1 MKSLF
6 LLTLAVGVTVAV
18 PRGPGWPEELERRQY
33 FGDEEEQQPRSGP
46 LRGPR
51 MGGPLWQP
59 RQNDKIQ
66 YILDRRVIRLDRN
79 APLVPNADIWDV
91 DLFDT
96 PKETFD
102 ILHAKGKRVM
112 CYFSGGGSESWRA
125 DFEEVKKSDMGDNMP
140 KWPGEKYLNLKSP
153 TVWKFMQ
160 KRIRLAYDKG
170 CDAIGKFPEAGQD
183 SEWNSDFDR
192 S

>member
-1 MKSLF
+1 VPSFPFTFVVVMKSLL
-6 LLTLAVGVTVAV
+6 LLTIAAGVAV
-18 PRGPGWPEELERRQY
+18 AAPRGAGWPEELERRQF
-33 FGDEEEQQPRSGP
+33 FGPDNEQPRSGP

-51 MGGPLWQP
+51 MGGPIWQP
-59 RQNDKIQ
+59 RQNQKIQ
-66 YILDRRVIRLDRN
+66 YILDRRVIKLNPD

-102 ILHAKGKRVM
+102 VLHAKGKRVM

-125 DFEEVKKSDMGDNMP
+125 DFKEIKKSDMGDTMP
-140 KWPGEKYLNLKSP
+140 KWPGEHYLNLRSP

-170 CDAIGKFPEAGQD
+170 CDAIGKGFV
-183 SEWNSDFDR
+183 N
-192 S
+192 